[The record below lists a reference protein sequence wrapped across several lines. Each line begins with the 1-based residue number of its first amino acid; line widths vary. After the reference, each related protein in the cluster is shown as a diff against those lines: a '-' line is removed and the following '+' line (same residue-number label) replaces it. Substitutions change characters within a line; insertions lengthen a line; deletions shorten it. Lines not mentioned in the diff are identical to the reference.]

1 MITETIGDKSY
12 HKLLKYK
19 QLIRSSFKLSEV
31 PFKKKGAYFEPHD
44 EALISVRLI
53 IETSSLTG

>member
-1 MITETIGDKSY
+1 MITETIGDKSF

-31 PFKKKGAYFEPHD
+31 PFKKIRAYFEHHQYK
-44 EALISVRLI
+44 A
-53 IETSSLTG
+53 ETSFLTG

>member
-1 MITETIGDKSY
+1 MIAETIGDKSY

-31 PFKKKGAYFEPHD
+31 PFKKIGSYFEHHQNKS
-44 EALISVRLI
+44 LIIRLI
-53 IETSSLTG
+53 IETSSLIG